1 MNCCGRPLSRR
12 AFLSAAAAAAAEVAL
27 VAGGA
32 HRAFA
37 QPRVPVNTI
46 PPLSPRQQMTAL
58 MPPLP
63 KFIRSGPASKARVAI
78 TVDDMFTAA
87 NADDV
92 ANLLDVAKAKG
103 VNLSFFPTGG
113 ALQTHLDAGKGDV
126 WKRVV
131 EEGHEIGNHTYSHAN
146 LTKLS
151 DAQVRDELSRTRD
164 VLTKILGTTQYKMRM
179 MRPPGGAG
187 GYADGGDTRIQ
198 KINAEFGYS
207 MCMWTIDSNNTAGNQ
222 SLADKMVASAQNG
235 SIGLFHFAT
244 FAEQY
249 FAPMLDR
256 LRADRKLE
264 PTNITGLFGS

>member
-12 AFLSAAAAAAAEVAL
+12 AFLSVAAAAAAEVAL
-27 VAGGA
+27 VASGA
-32 HRAFA
+32 HRAAA

-46 PPLSPRQQMTAL
+46 PPLSPRTQMTSL

-63 KFIRSGPASKARVAI
+63 KFIRSGPATQPRVAI
-78 TVDDMFTAA
+78 TVDDLFTAA
-87 NADDV
+87 NADDL
-92 ANLLDVAKAKG
+92 AALLDVAKAKS
-103 VNLSFFPTGG
+103 VKLSFFPTGA

-131 EEGHEIGNHTYSHAN
+131 DEGHEIGNHTYTHSN
-146 LTKLS
+146 LTRLS
-151 DAQVRDELSRTRD
+151 DAQVRDELARTRD
-164 VLTKILGTTQYKMRM
+164 ALAKVLGDRQYKMRM

-187 GYADGGDTRIQ
+187 GYTDGGDSRIQ
-198 KINAEFGYS
+198 KINGEFGYS
-207 MCMWTIDSNNTAGNQ
+207 MAMWTIDSNGTAGNQ
-222 SLADKMVASAQNG
+222 SLADKMVNTAQNG

-244 FAEQY
+244 FAEPN

-256 LRADRKLE
+256 LRNDRKLE